1 MKYFLCL
8 LPLFCVACVPVIEP
22 KIAPVIEP
30 IIGVSMKLN
39 EAAYLQADAKD
50 TRIKVSLSD
59 QKAWLLDSD
68 GTVLLETDISS
79 GIDGRETPTGTYSV
93 KERIIEKHSNRYG
106 RLVDKETGDVIVP
119 KAWEHKGPIPKNLK
133 YVGIEMPYWMRLT
146 WSGIGMH
153 VGGFALKERSS
164 FGCIRVYEK
173 AQPYIYHKTSIGT
186 KVELVEKSLV
196 DEMASTP

>member
-1 MKYFLCL
+1 MRYLLCL
-8 LPLFCVACVPVIEP
+8 LPLLCVACVPVVEP
-22 KIAPVIEP
+22 EIEP

-39 EAAYLQADAKD
+39 EAAYHQADAKD
-50 TRIKVSLSD
+50 TRIK
-59 QKAWLLDSD
+59 
-68 GTVLLETDISS
+68 DISS
-79 GIDGRETPTGTYSV
+79 GIDGRETPTGIYSV
-93 KERIIEKHSNRYG
+93 KERIIEKRSNRYG
-106 RLVDKETGDVIVP
+106 RLVDRETGDVIVP
-119 KAWEHKGPIPKNLK
+119 KAWEHKGVIPKNLK

-186 KVELVEKSLV
+186 KVELVEKSLA
-196 DEMASTP
+196 DQMSPAP